1 VFAPGPA
8 RDLLAGLHP
17 LLLCEVPA

>member
-8 RDLLAGLHP
+8 RALLDELQP
-17 LLLCEVPA
+17 LLLLEVPA

>member
-8 RDLLAGLHP
+8 RDLLDELHP
-17 LLLCEVPA
+17 LLLREVPA